1 LGEILVPTKRLDPRG
16 SRKKGRRES
25 ALTTIAICVGR
36 GGREGAGANIV
47 LRPVIGFILYWFANI
62 SNASEMCLICISIS
76 SKLLHCLSNLMVGI
90 DWSVGDYKDGSGDYK
105 DGYGR
110 LYE

>member
-1 LGEILVPTKRLDPRG
+1 LRGE
-16 SRKKGRRES
+16 
-25 ALTTIAICVGR
+25 